1 MVFQERVSTRADL
14 HALET
19 LPENTEKRFELING
33 AIYEVPYPSPT
44 HNLIIGNIYSPL
56 RAFVKANK
64 LGYAFTD
71 TVKYALPNG
80 DDFAPDVSFISQ
92 ERAPVPLPKAF
103 SAAPDMAVEVASPS
117 NRERELLDKAE
128 SLLECGTQFV
138 WIVYPNT
145 QVVDVCHLA
154 KNGGMITYKLNVGD
168 TLDGENVLP
177 GFKLDVSEI
186 FEIG

>member
-1 MVFQERVSTRADL
+1 MVFQERVYTRADL
-14 HALET
+14 RVLET
-19 LPENTEKRFELING
+19 LPENAEKRFELING
-33 AIYEVPYPSPT
+33 VIYEVPYPSPT

-64 LGYAFTD
+64 PGYVFTD
-71 TVKYALPNG
+71 TVKYSLPNG
-80 DDFAPDVSFISQ
+80 DDFAPDVSYLSQ

-103 SAAPDMAVEVASPS
+103 NIAPDMAVEVASPS

-128 SLLECGTQFV
+128 SLLESGTQFV

-145 QVVDVCHLA
+145 QVVDVCHLSPD
-154 KNGGMITYKLNVGD
+154 GGMISYKLGVDD
-168 TLDGENVLP
+168 TLDGEGVLP
-177 GFKLDVSEI
+177 GFKLDVGEI